1 MNEDWIYSEVGQRVL
16 GYALDPRPVW
26 FWNEDGSV
34 LIWRNLAAK
43 LFRSKFKKKGLKFL
57 PDPIPLKGQVSR
69 LIKLGSN
76 GRASVS
82 RMRFRMGKKPVSS
95 TCSCIPLHYGEK
107 QKGLLV
113 ISTDAI
119 DLAQFDGDAFALVAD
134 EQLFEPAQNYAI
146 VSIDDEIVAAAVA
159 SGEQDQLD
167 KLLSHSVDELWSAAQ
182 LDVRLKAGATLLM
195 LDLEKLNAADNDVAP
210 TPVAETP
217 AESEAD
223 ILPSPEVDE
232 DSADTP
238 EQQEIEPT
246 EQTAEEADEESN
258 VVAIATQELST
269 QSEIAPETED
279 EDVDLLALID
289 QLYPNDG
296 DQNDFE
302 DRTLLHQNRILPE
315 TEADAD
321 DATADTELSEVEQ
334 EAQTWAEDDLSA
346 VIKDVEAIEATSEDD
361 DQPADDTPIADLDE
375 TAVEL
380 EAVAEELSRIDRA
393 DSDAAPQDEPA
404 AVEASEPVAVAQEE
418 IDDSDEVEIAEPEK
432 PTDGEPQLWQVTASH
447 VEREVDEKT
456 AAAHAKE
463 VDKTSKSNFDELSR
477 LLHERVNG
485 KPKDAAPAPAN
496 EVAAEQPQPA
506 EDPAPKTPEK
516 ISASEETPNPEIS
529 QINRDNAPKPKN
541 NVEDI
546 ANHRALVALSD
557 EALVLNK
564 LPLGIL
570 IFKDQEILF
579 ANRAM
584 ADLAGYN
591 TTNDLRDAGLDA
603 ILPRAEENGATFG
616 AVTKLLRQDESE
628 VAVVARLQTTKWY
641 GHSAYMMTARED
653 QSAEA
658 QKGIIAGS
666 PDDLR
671 SQMAK
676 IANLFGLGLI
686 ELNRAGYVLDIDAEG
701 SRVFGPSADL
711 LRNRPILEYVS
722 AGTRGTYLQVLSGDL
737 DAGDVKVFAGAD
749 HCDLRLIAPDKEDD
763 SASIFGFLSAHH
775 VEQAEIDDQ
784 RDELNAILPILSR
797 EVRRPLAT
805 IAGFNSLMR
814 DEAYGPIENDR
825 YKEYVGDIQKAT
837 KQIERVISEIDD
849 LSRLN
854 VGDVKVSP
862 DKIDLGLMLNKCIGR
877 IRGQANAQRVF
888 VRSAIP
894 ETSYMVEADE
904 KLLTQ
909 TIMNLLASAVT
920 LTPEGGKVVLSAI
933 HDDHDNLMIHVRDMG
948 DSRQNRHEEF
958 IVYHDMDG
966 NDALAKGNL
975 VRSGVGLSLTQALAK
990 ANEFDLKLDRSGRA
1004 GMLMEL
1010 AIPGTRVSISQN

>member
-1 MNEDWIYSEVGQRVL
+1 MGEGWIYSEVGQRVL

-34 LIWRNLAAK
+34 LIWRNMAAK

-57 PDPIPLKGQVSR
+57 PDPVPLKGQVSR
-69 LIKLGSN
+69 LIKLGAH

-82 RMRFRMGKKPVSS
+82 RMRFQMGKKPVSS
-95 TCSCIPLHYGEK
+95 TCSCIPLINDER

-119 DLAQFDGDAFALVAD
+119 DLAQFDGDAFTLVAD
-134 EQLFEPAQNYAI
+134 EQLFEPAQDYAI
-146 VSIDDEIVAAAVA
+146 ISIDDEIVAAAVA
-159 SGEQDQLD
+159 SGDKEELEQ
-167 KLLSHSVDELWSAAQ
+167 LLSQPAEQLWAASS

-195 LDLEKLNAADNDVAP
+195 LDLAKLQPSHSDKQDLVPITLDDASDAEEQHSAQIVAEQQPAIIEDVEAELSDASETLTEEDEKLAP
-210 TPVAETP
+210 TLEVVAGSIEKQTL
-217 AESEAD
+217 D
-223 ILPSPEVDE
+223 N
-232 DSADTP
+232 P
-238 EQQEIEPT
+238 EQEI
-246 EQTAEEADEESN
+246 
-258 VVAIATQELST
+258 
-269 QSEIAPETED
+269 
-279 EDVDLLALID
+279 DLVALID

-296 DQNDFE
+296 EQDDFE
-302 DRTLLHQNRILPE
+302 DRALLHQNRILPE
-315 TEADAD
+315 TD
-321 DATADTELSEVEQ
+321 DAAGDIDTDGTELSEAEK
-334 EAQTWAEDDLSA
+334 EAQDWAEDDLG
-346 VIKDVEAIEATSEDD
+346 VIVREASGLNEIANQDAESEPS
-361 DQPADDTPIADLDE
+361 QNTTELDE
-375 TAVEL
+375 TVSEL
-380 EAVAEELSRIDRA
+380 EAVAQELSRISDEDDENALSVDNEQNNHFANEREEEVDKVVA
-393 DSDAAPQDEPA
+393 STQDQAPELSPLEPASDA
-404 AVEASEPVAVAQEE
+404 
-418 IDDSDEVEIAEPEK
+418 
-432 PTDGEPQLWQVTASH
+432 TPQLWQITASH
-447 VEREVDEKT
+447 IEREADSATVAQIAQT
-456 AAAHAKE
+456 
-463 VDKTSKSNFDELSR
+463 VDKTSKYNFDELSR

-485 KPKDAAPAPAN
+485 KPKEAQSTNDIEPPAKEAASLVAETDSGTAN
-496 EVAAEQPQPA
+496 AEL
-506 EDPAPKTPEK
+506 
-516 ISASEETPNPEIS
+516 S
-529 QINRDNAPKPKN
+529 QIKRDTTQKQKS

-570 IFKDQEILF
+570 IFKDQDILF

-584 ADLAGYN
+584 ADLAGYH

-603 ILPRAEENGATFG
+603 ILPRAEENGAAFG

-653 QSAEA
+653 QSAETT
-658 QKGIIAGS
+658 QGIIAGS
-666 PDDLR
+666 PDDTR
-671 SQMAK
+671 SQMTK
-676 IANLFGLGLI
+676 IAKLFGYGLI
-686 ELNRAGYVLDIDAEG
+686 ELNRAGYVLDIDPEG

-722 AGTRGTYLQVLSGDL
+722 TGTRGTYLQVLSGDSEI
-737 DAGDVKVFAGAD
+737 GEVKVFAGAD
-749 HCDLRLIAPDKEDD
+749 HCDLRLVATDKDDD

-825 YKEYVGDIQKAT
+825 YKEYVADIRKAT
-837 KQIERVISEIDD
+837 KQIERVITEIDD

-854 VGDVKVSP
+854 VGDIKVST
-862 DKIDLGLMLNKCIGR
+862 DKIDLGLLLNKCIGR

-920 LTPEGGKVVLSAI
+920 LTPEGGNVVLSAV
-933 HDDHDNLMIHVRDMG
+933 HDDDGNLMIHVRDMG

-958 IVYHDMDG
+958 IVYHDVDG

-1010 AIPGTRVSISQN
+1010 AIPGARVSVAQN